1 MPASVYEEMLGLT
14 SPRGVRHV
22 LRFAG
27 GGRRAGLLSEPGRAA
42 FFQDLL
48 LLAENPILTPQ
59 LVQMLL
65 AHAVESSE
73 GTVRARESGHPA
85 A

>member
-27 GGRRAGLLSEPGRAA
+27 GGA
-42 FFQDLL
+42 
-48 LLAENPILTPQ
+48 
-59 LVQMLL
+59 
-65 AHAVESSE
+65 
-73 GTVRARESGHPA
+73 
-85 A
+85 